1 MEMSEMIDQRLISL
15 NLDVTNK
22 EDAIQKICRMM
33 YDAGK
38 VSDYDQYLNGVKNR
52 EAEFATGMGN
62 GIAIPHCKND
72 CVKEAAFTLVKLK
85 NPVDW
90 GSLDDEPV
98 DYVIMLAAPE
108 SSDNVHLKMLS
119 GLAVSLM
126 DDNFRES
133 LKAADDV
140 EQIINIFKSRKE

>member
-108 SSDNVHLKMLS
+108 SSDSVHLKMLS
-119 GLAVSLM
+119 ELAVSLM

-133 LKAADDV
+133 LKDAADV